1 MISLTCNFLIS
12 ATKYFRSKNRTFY
25 DMNSSI
31 DWQHSITTE
40 TRKILEPQKSE
51 KKQKEPNERTNV
63 NGWKQIFHPHSLQLI
78 NAKKSFIIIS
88 VTRLGDF
95 WKFLGTKFLAKE
107 AQILSNNFGTLWK
120 MELFA
125 SICVDTFWAT
135 FVENWATYF
144 SIWSH
149 WSSCCCSS
157 NAESPFNFYSNIFEY
172 Y

>member
-40 TRKILEPQKSE
+40 TWKILEPQKSE
-51 KKQKEPNERTNV
+51 KSKKNRTNERTWMD
-63 NGWKQIFHPHSLQLI
+63 GKQIFHPHSLQLI

-125 SICVDTFWAT
+125 SICVDTFWAN